1 MAASSS
7 SLTAV
12 RSWRTAF
19 LTLRDETL
27 TSPPS
32 IPQLVQS
39 LIFSHSH
46 SSLISAASDLPAHE
60 VTSDLL
66 FLIQLVANAS
76 QFQHDLVHTF
86 SNTCRLIHD
95 VSHRVSL
102 DINTSSWALLLD
114 SSTKIIDHFLAKATS
129 SASLYKPTLECLGTL
144 RYLVSENQRKCSLPD
159 DIQLVNVLLHIIA
172 RSHTDLISLYSSSR
186 NQKSAIEMGKKLQ
199 RNGSLW
205 EVLTASFTMLGELY
219 SRSGSS
225 FPVDIW
231 QSTIQVF
238 RKMMDLLASKN
249 LVVEDIIM
257 SRFYA
262 SLLHCLHL
270 VLLDPKGSLSEHVSS
285 FVASL
290 RMFFVYGLTSGNQ
303 VICAAV
309 SSKEKE
315 FGSPR
320 LKLTLEEPKQTNST
334 PYRPP
339 HLRKK
344 DNLNTR
350 QAKALDP
357 QSSSD
362 QISSMVDVTSSDS
375 DYSDSDGSLKDIND
389 SRCSKI
395 RVSAIVCIQDLCQA
409 DPKSFTSQWTMLLP
423 TNDVLQPR
431 KFEATLMASLLFDP
445 YLKARMASASA
456 LAVMMDGPATVFLQ
470 VAEYKESAKLG
481 SFMALSSSLG
491 QILMQLH
498 TGTLYLIQHET
509 NSRLLVLVF
518 KILMLLISSTPY
530 SRMPGELL
538 PKVILSLQARIEA
551 GFPFKSDQTGLQAA
565 AISCLT
571 TALSVSPSIQV
582 KEMILKELSTGFV
595 EADKKSGVFL
605 TLLKHCERLS
615 NPTVCF
621 EALQALRAVSHNY
634 PDLMLVCW
642 GKISAIVYKFLREGN
657 AEVATKSWKE
667 LAGNT
672 ALFVGEKIVTAAI
685 KVLDECLRAISGFRG
700 TEDLSEENF
709 LDSPFTSD
717 CIRTKKVSSAPSY
730 GPRSPEDVKEERNT
744 FPSGLQQWA
753 ETIEK
758 LMPLILW
765 HTSAMVRTASV
776 TCFAGIT
783 SSVFFSLLKENQ
795 DFIVSSL
802 ISAAEHDKVPSVRS
816 AACRAIGVVSCFQ
829 KASASAG
836 NLGKFI
842 HAVEIN
848 TRDSMVSVRIPA
860 SWALANIC
868 DSIRHFVD
876 DVPLK
881 HSTDSETNF
890 HLVDLLIECALRLT
904 KDGDKVKSNA
914 VRALGN
920 LSRFVRYTSSYFD
933 KKPVAKLGF
942 SSTCNQ
948 VTMLPARNDLNAF
961 DGGVITS
968 SYPASLKD
976 LHWLERMVQAFISCV
991 TTGNVKVQWNVCH
1004 ALSNMF
1010 LNKTIQLQDMDWAP
1024 SVFGIL
1030 LLLLRDSSNFKIRI
1044 QAAAALAV
1052 PEAAVDYG
1060 KSFPDIVQ
1068 GLEHVVENLGS
1079 DSISAPSSFKYRIA
1093 LEKQSTSTL
1102 LHVLSLAS
1110 ATDHKPLKDF
1120 LVKKASFLEDWFKM
1134 LYSSLGETISQS
1146 DAVGSDS
1153 VGNRKKEMI
1162 AKAIQSI
1169 IEVYEST
1176 DQHTICQKFKK
1187 LNNSII

>member
-102 DINTSSWALLLD
+102 DLNTSSWALLLD

-129 SASLYKPTLECLGTL
+129 SASLYKPTLECLETL

-186 NQKSAIEMGKKLQ
+186 NQKIAIEMGKKLQ

-225 FPVDIW
+225 FPV
-231 QSTIQVF
+231 F

-249 LVVEDIIM
+249 LVVEDSIM

-530 SRMPGELL
+530 ESFF
-538 PKVILSLQARIEA
+538 LSLLVEEPSMFILDLFCRFACNSTDIHEC
-551 GFPFKSDQTGLQAA
+551 QAA

-582 KEMILKELSTGFV
+582 KEMILKELSTG
-595 EADKKSGVFL
+595 
-605 TLLKHCERLS
+605 
-615 NPTVCF
+615 
-621 EALQALRAVSHNY
+621 
-634 PDLMLVCW
+634 
-642 GKISAIVYKFLREGN
+642 
-657 AEVATKSWKE
+657 
-667 LAGNT
+667 
-672 ALFVGEKIVTAAI
+672 
-685 KVLDECLRAISGFRG
+685 
-700 TEDLSEENF
+700 
-709 LDSPFTSD
+709 
-717 CIRTKKVSSAPSY
+717 
-730 GPRSPEDVKEERNT
+730 
-744 FPSGLQQWA
+744 
-753 ETIEK
+753 
-758 LMPLILW
+758 
-765 HTSAMVRTASV
+765 
-776 TCFAGIT
+776 
-783 SSVFFSLLKENQ
+783 
-795 DFIVSSL
+795 
-802 ISAAEHDKVPSVRS
+802 
-816 AACRAIGVVSCFQ
+816 
-829 KASASAG
+829 
-836 NLGKFI
+836 
-842 HAVEIN
+842 
-848 TRDSMVSVRIPA
+848 
-860 SWALANIC
+860 
-868 DSIRHFVD
+868 
-876 DVPLK
+876 
-881 HSTDSETNF
+881 
-890 HLVDLLIECALRLT
+890 
-904 KDGDKVKSNA
+904 
-914 VRALGN
+914 
-920 LSRFVRYTSSYFD
+920 
-933 KKPVAKLGF
+933 
-942 SSTCNQ
+942 
-948 VTMLPARNDLNAF
+948 
-961 DGGVITS
+961 
-968 SYPASLKD
+968 
-976 LHWLERMVQAFISCV
+976 
-991 TTGNVKVQWNVCH
+991 
-1004 ALSNMF
+1004 
-1010 LNKTIQLQDMDWAP
+1010 
-1024 SVFGIL
+1024 
-1030 LLLLRDSSNFKIRI
+1030 
-1044 QAAAALAV
+1044 
-1052 PEAAVDYG
+1052 
-1060 KSFPDIVQ
+1060 
-1068 GLEHVVENLGS
+1068 
-1079 DSISAPSSFKYRIA
+1079 
-1093 LEKQSTSTL
+1093 
-1102 LHVLSLAS
+1102 
-1110 ATDHKPLKDF
+1110 
-1120 LVKKASFLEDWFKM
+1120 
-1134 LYSSLGETISQS
+1134 
-1146 DAVGSDS
+1146 
-1153 VGNRKKEMI
+1153 
-1162 AKAIQSI
+1162 
-1169 IEVYEST
+1169 
-1176 DQHTICQKFKK
+1176 
-1187 LNNSII
+1187 

>member
-1 MAASSS
+1 MAALSS

-27 TSPPS
+27 TSLPS

-66 FLIQLVANAS
+66 FLIRLVANAS
-76 QFQHDLVHTF
+76 QFQHDLVPTF

-114 SSTKIIDHFLAKATS
+114 SFTKIIDHFLAKATS
-129 SASLYKPTLECLGTL
+129 SASLYKPTLECLETL

-199 RNGSLW
+199 RNCSLW

-219 SRSGSS
+219 SRSCSS

-315 FGSPR
+315 SGSPR
-320 LKLTLEEPKQTNST
+320 LKLTLEEPKRTNST

-339 HLRKK
+339 HLRKR

-565 AISCLT
+565 AIGCLT

-582 KEMILKELSTGFV
+582 KEMILKELSTGSV

-605 TLLKHCERLS
+605 TLLQHCERLS

-621 EALQALRAVSHNY
+621 EALQALRAISHNY

-730 GPRSPEDVKEERNT
+730 GPRSPEDAKEERNT

-795 DFIVSSL
+795 AFIVSSL

-829 KASASAG
+829 KASASAE
-836 NLGKFI
+836 NLGKFV

-848 TRDSMVSVRIPA
+848 TRDSVVSVRIPA

-881 HSTDSETNF
+881 QSTNSETNF

-920 LSRFVRYTSSYFD
+920 LSRFVRYTSSCLD

-942 SSTCNQ
+942 LSTCNQ
-948 VTMLPARNDLNAF
+948 VTMLPARNDLNAC
-961 DGGVITS
+961 DGGLITS

-1093 LEKQSTSTL
+1093 LEKQLTSTL

-1134 LYSSLGETISQS
+1134 LYSSLGETSSES
-1146 DAVGSDS
+1146 DVVGSDS
-1153 VGNRKKEMI
+1153 VGNQKKEMI

>member
-32 IPQLVQS
+32 IPQLV
-39 LIFSHSH
+39 
-46 SSLISAASDLPAHE
+46 
-60 VTSDLL
+60 TSDLL

-76 QFQHDLVHTF
+76 QFQHDLVPTF

-129 SASLYKPTLECLGTL
+129 SASLYKPTLECLETL

-172 RSHTDLISLYSSSR
+172 RSHTDLISLYASSR

-199 RNGSLW
+199 RNGSFW

-231 QSTIQVF
+231 QSTIQ
-238 RKMMDLLASKN
+238 ASSLFGFGGFCKHDAE
-249 LVVEDIIM
+249 VE
-257 SRFYA
+257 FYS

-303 VICAAV
+303 VMCAAV

-315 FGSPR
+315 SGSPR
-320 LKLTLEEPKQTNST
+320 LKLTLKEPKRTNST

-470 VAEYKESAKLG
+470 P
-481 SFMALSSSLG
+481 
-491 QILMQLH
+491 IL
-498 TGTLYLIQHET
+498 
-509 NSRLLVLVF
+509 
-518 KILMLLISSTPY
+518 
-530 SRMPGELL
+530 
-538 PKVILSLQARIEA
+538 
-551 GFPFKSDQTGLQAA
+551 
-565 AISCLT
+565 
-571 TALSVSPSIQV
+571 
-582 KEMILKELSTGFV
+582 GFV
-595 EADKKSGVFL
+595 EADSNSGVFL
-605 TLLKHCERLS
+605 TLLQHCERLS

-621 EALQALRAVSHNY
+621 EALQALRAISHNY

-685 KVLDECLRAISGFRG
+685 KKHIHAPNTWKARRLFLPEG

-730 GPRSPEDVKEERNT
+730 GPRGPEDAKEETNT

-765 HTSAMVRTASV
+765 HTSAMKKPKY
-776 TCFAGIT
+776 
-783 SSVFFSLLKENQ
+783 SSVEWKHMTFKILNCWHPWRSLRVLIYNMEGIGARCKSNIEL
-795 DFIVSSL
+795 VK

-829 KASASAG
+829 KASASAE

-848 TRDSMVSVRIPA
+848 TRDSVVSVRIPA

-881 HSTDSETNF
+881 QSTDSETNF

-920 LSRFVRYTSSYFD
+920 LSRFVRYTSSCLD
-933 KKPVAKLGF
+933 KKPVAKIGF

-961 DGGVITS
+961 DGGVIPS

-1004 ALSNMF
+1004 ALSNM
-1010 LNKTIQLQDMDWAP
+1010 AP

-1093 LEKQSTSTL
+1093 LEKQLTSTL

-1134 LYSSLGETISQS
+1134 LYSSLGETSSES
-1146 DAVGSDS
+1146 DVVGSDS
-1153 VGNRKKEMI
+1153 VE
-1162 AKAIQSI
+1162 KAPPGGEESLVQNFQSYSARPA
-1169 IEVYEST
+1169 E
-1176 DQHTICQKFKK
+1176 QKNGEGGGVE
-1187 LNNSII
+1187 L

>member
-7 SLTAV
+7 SMTAV

-129 SASLYKPTLECLGTL
+129 SASLYKPTLECLETL

-409 DPKSFTSQWTMLLP
+409 DPKSFTSQWTMLLL

-518 KILMLLISSTPY
+518 KILMLLISSTP
-530 SRMPGELL
+530 
-538 PKVILSLQARIEA
+538 
-551 GFPFKSDQTGLQAA
+551 
-565 AISCLT
+565 
-571 TALSVSPSIQV
+571 
-582 KEMILKELSTGFV
+582 
-595 EADKKSGVFL
+595 
-605 TLLKHCERLS
+605 
-615 NPTVCF
+615 
-621 EALQALRAVSHNY
+621 
-634 PDLMLVCW
+634 
-642 GKISAIVYKFLREGN
+642 
-657 AEVATKSWKE
+657 
-667 LAGNT
+667 
-672 ALFVGEKIVTAAI
+672 
-685 KVLDECLRAISGFRG
+685 
-700 TEDLSEENF
+700 
-709 LDSPFTSD
+709 
-717 CIRTKKVSSAPSY
+717 
-730 GPRSPEDVKEERNT
+730 
-744 FPSGLQQWA
+744 
-753 ETIEK
+753 
-758 LMPLILW
+758 
-765 HTSAMVRTASV
+765 
-776 TCFAGIT
+776 
-783 SSVFFSLLKENQ
+783 
-795 DFIVSSL
+795 
-802 ISAAEHDKVPSVRS
+802 
-816 AACRAIGVVSCFQ
+816 
-829 KASASAG
+829 
-836 NLGKFI
+836 
-842 HAVEIN
+842 
-848 TRDSMVSVRIPA
+848 
-860 SWALANIC
+860 
-868 DSIRHFVD
+868 
-876 DVPLK
+876 
-881 HSTDSETNF
+881 
-890 HLVDLLIECALRLT
+890 
-904 KDGDKVKSNA
+904 
-914 VRALGN
+914 
-920 LSRFVRYTSSYFD
+920 
-933 KKPVAKLGF
+933 
-942 SSTCNQ
+942 
-948 VTMLPARNDLNAF
+948 
-961 DGGVITS
+961 
-968 SYPASLKD
+968 
-976 LHWLERMVQAFISCV
+976 
-991 TTGNVKVQWNVCH
+991 
-1004 ALSNMF
+1004 
-1010 LNKTIQLQDMDWAP
+1010 
-1024 SVFGIL
+1024 
-1030 LLLLRDSSNFKIRI
+1030 
-1044 QAAAALAV
+1044 
-1052 PEAAVDYG
+1052 
-1060 KSFPDIVQ
+1060 
-1068 GLEHVVENLGS
+1068 
-1079 DSISAPSSFKYRIA
+1079 
-1093 LEKQSTSTL
+1093 
-1102 LHVLSLAS
+1102 
-1110 ATDHKPLKDF
+1110 
-1120 LVKKASFLEDWFKM
+1120 
-1134 LYSSLGETISQS
+1134 
-1146 DAVGSDS
+1146 
-1153 VGNRKKEMI
+1153 
-1162 AKAIQSI
+1162 
-1169 IEVYEST
+1169 
-1176 DQHTICQKFKK
+1176 
-1187 LNNSII
+1187 

>member
-582 KEMILKELSTGFV
+582 KEMILKELSTGGFLLGFV

-904 KDGDKVKSNA
+904 KDGDKV
-914 VRALGN
+914 
-920 LSRFVRYTSSYFD
+920 
-933 KKPVAKLGF
+933 
-942 SSTCNQ
+942 
-948 VTMLPARNDLNAF
+948 TMLPARNDLNAF